1 MFEIRVICDAA
12 DTGPVTAALEA
23 AFRTG
28 AVRRYPSRTP
38 GQERLYV
45 TADHQPD
52 PAGQPARTW
61 PSPDAA
67 YAGAPVLTDEL
78 TWVAETVAAA
88 AGRSGPADR
97 VFCLRR
103 AAALD
108 RIALLD
114 DTLHVSSDTP
124 EVATEAARHLLALDR
139 NAGGDSPS
147 AGTVP
152 PHTLDAARDP
162 RGYVRQE
169 YAAWH
174 RRNLAA
180 ADRPARGAK

>member
-1 MFEIRVICDAA
+1 MFEIRVICDAD
-12 DTGPVTAALEA
+12 DTGPVTAALDA
-23 AFRTG
+23 AFRIG
-28 AVRRYPSRTP
+28 AVRQYPARTP
-38 GQERLYV
+38 GRARLYV

-52 PAGQPARTW
+52 PVGRPAAVW
-61 PSPDAA
+61 PSPDTA

-78 TWVAETVAAA
+78 TWVAETAAA
-88 AGRSGPADR
+88 TAAGSGPADR
-97 VFCLRR
+97 TFCLRR

-139 NAGGDSPS
+139 NADGRS

-169 YAAWH
+169 YAAW
-174 RRNLAA
+174 RRRVSA
-180 ADRPARGAK
+180 